1 MVASLY
7 QIRTVNLFL
16 EEREINLKSLP
27 FLLDQSDEISIWRA
41 ETFWT
46 KEPETLAWL
55 DYWGASEQSI
65 SFVDVGANIGIYT
78 LYASSLKSFQVV
90 FAIEPMP
97 HTFKQLK
104 KNIQLNSFRN
114 IEAIN
119 LPALSSQKP
128 VKFIY
133 NDTRVGST
141 GGSVF
146 EKSTYTNVGE
156 ELNTKTITGDSVLE
170 DSPNQSIIKI
180 DVDGAEFEVL
190 KGFQDSIKKHKIIS
204 VLIEVDANTEVDV
217 RHFLKHND
225 FEEDQ
230 KFVNDSS
237 HSSKRRQL
245 VGSSVKNMIY
255 TRSDFLQ

>member
-1 MVASLY
+1 
-7 QIRTVNLFL
+7 
-16 EEREINLKSLP
+16 LKSLP
-27 FLLDQSDEISIWRA
+27 FLLDQSDELSIWRA

-55 DYWGASEQSI
+55 DYWGAFASEQSI
-65 SFVDVGANIGIYT
+65 TFVDVGANIGIYT
-78 LYASSLKSFQVV
+78 LYASSLKSFQTV

-97 HTFKQLK
+97 NTFKRLK
-104 KNIQLNSFRN
+104 KNVELNDFRN
-114 IEAIN
+114 IVAIN
-119 LPALSSQKP
+119 LPALSSQKQ

-146 EKSTYTNVGE
+146 EKPTYANVGE

-170 DSPNQSIIKI
+170 NSPNQSIIKI
-180 DVDGAEFEVL
+180 DVDGADFEVL
-190 KGFQDSIKKHKIIS
+190 KGFQDSIKKQKIIS
-204 VLIEVDANTEVDV
+204 VLIEADAHTEVDV
-217 RHFLKHND
+217 RHFLKNNNY
-225 FEEDQ
+225 EEDQ
-230 KFVNDSS
+230 KFVNHPS

-245 VGSSVKNMIY
+245 VGSSVKNIIF